1 VTNAVDKAATKVFDV
16 VIVGGGLVGA
26 SCALG
31 LKKAAPHLS
40 IAVIEANEVNADY
53 HPSFDDRSI
62 ALAQQSV
69 EYLQAIQAF
78 DTQASFAGAIEQVT
92 VSDRGHFGKTH
103 IHSQDYQQQA
113 LGYVVEV
120 NPFGRSL
127 HQQLA
132 KTDIIFY
139 CPDSL
144 SKVEYH
150 NEYALL
156 TLASNQQLT
165 AKLLVVADGANSPT
179 RQLANIQFT
188 TTPYQQAAVIANIE
202 VAGGHNHHAYER
214 FTEHGPMAL
223 LPMSNNRYS
232 LVWCMEPEQI
242 DEVMAF
248 DDVAFVGALQTAFG
262 YRAGQFT
269 HVGIR
274 ASYPLVYGRAESL
287 NAHRTVLIGNAG
299 HAIHPIAGQG
309 FNLGLRDVQLLS
321 SLVAQEIPLGD
332 YRFTARYA
340 KQRTQDINTVMTLTD
355 GLVRLFSNSSRLLAF
370 GRSCGL
376 LAMSLNDTLKTP
388 LAKQLMGQVKQGK
401 QL

>member
-1 VTNAVDKAATKVFDV
+1 MDKAFDV

-31 LKKAAPHLS
+31 LKNAAPNLS
-40 IAVIEANEVNADY
+40 IAVIEASEISADY

-62 ALAQQSV
+62 ALAEQSV
-69 EYLQAIQAF
+69 QYLQSINAF
-78 DTQASFAGAIEQVT
+78 DTSASFAAAIKKVT

-103 IHSQDYQQQA
+103 IDCQDYQQQA
-113 LGYVVEV
+113 LGYVIEV

-132 KTDIIFY
+132 KTDITFY

-144 SKVEYH
+144 TELKYLNDHVS
-150 NEYALL
+150 L
-156 TLASNQQLT
+156 TLTSNQQLT

-179 RQLANIQFT
+179 RQLANIEFT
-188 TTPYQQAAVIANIE
+188 TKPYQQAAIIANIE
-202 VAGGHNHHAYER
+202 VAAGHNNHAFER

-242 DEVMAF
+242 EATLAL
-248 DDVAFVGALQTAFG
+248 DDAAFVNALQTAFG

-269 HVGIR
+269 KVGMR
-274 ASYPLVYGRAESL
+274 TSYPLVYGRAESL
-287 NAHRTVLIGNAG
+287 TAHRTVLIGNAG

-321 SLVAQEIPLGD
+321 ALITKDKPLGD
-332 YRFTARYA
+332 YHLIADYA
-340 KQRTQDINTVMTLTD
+340 KQRKQDINTVMSLTD

-376 LAMSLNDTLKTP
+376 LAMSLSDTFKTP

-401 QL
+401 RL